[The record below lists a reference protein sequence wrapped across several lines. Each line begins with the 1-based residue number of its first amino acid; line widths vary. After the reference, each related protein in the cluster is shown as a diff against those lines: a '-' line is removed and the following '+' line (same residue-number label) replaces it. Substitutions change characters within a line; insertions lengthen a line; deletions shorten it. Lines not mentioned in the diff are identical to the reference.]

1 MAKAAIGLF
10 EDSGSADKAV
20 AHLLKSGFPR
30 DEVRLVRAV
39 DFDGGSESE
48 ILKMAALLKDE
59 AGRYWEVVRHGRVL
73 VAVTTSDDKADQAV
87 IIMDEEGTIGMEG
100 RKDRPVES
108 LRAAPSDDTGLYSRT
123 TAAQLFEVS

>member
-10 EDSGSADKAV
+10 EDSATADRVV

-39 DFDGGSESE
+39 DFDGGSETD

-59 AGRYWEVVRHGRVL
+59 AGRYWEAVRHGRAL
-73 VAVTTSDDKADQAV
+73 VSVTASDDRADQAV
-87 IIMDEEGTIGMEG
+87 IIMDEEGAIDMEG
-100 RKDRPVES
+100 RKVQPVES
-108 LRAAPSDDTGLYSRT
+108 LRAAQSDDPGLYSPT
-123 TAAQLFEVS
+123 TAAQVFESS

>member
-10 EDSGSADKAV
+10 EDSATADKAV

-39 DFDGGSESE
+39 DFDGGSETE

-59 AGRYWEVVRHGRVL
+59 AGRYWEAVRHGRVL
-73 VAVTTSDDKADQAV
+73 VSVTASDDTADQAV
-87 IIMDEEGTIGMEG
+87 IIMGEEGAIDLEG
-100 RKDRPVES
+100 RKDQPVES
-108 LRAAPSDDTGLYSRT
+108 LRAAPSDDPGLYSRT
-123 TAAQLFEVS
+123 TAAQLFEIS